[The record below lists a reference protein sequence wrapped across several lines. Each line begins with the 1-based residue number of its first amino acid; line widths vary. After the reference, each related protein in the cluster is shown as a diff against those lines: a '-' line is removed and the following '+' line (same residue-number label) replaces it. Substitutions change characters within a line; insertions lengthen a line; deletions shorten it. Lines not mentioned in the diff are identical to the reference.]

1 MLALPLG
8 GAGLLDVHGGWRVR
22 GSDVTRSARGLPPHA
37 IETANGPDP
46 AYPWRFLGRLW
57 FRSALVRCD
66 DAYASLPAHVR
77 PLALFGWTIGG
88 HVALE
93 YDESPVGP
101 YLEYV
106 TMGALVRSCGTVGQ
120 WGSALYVS
128 TDEAAA
134 VCRDTWGVP
143 ARSLPIEFVEG
154 GDRLVVDQPP
164 DPESASPRV
173 TLGGWATTRTSSADA
188 PRRGALPVLWTPQAR
203 RAFSLYQR
211 APISP
216 ASAEYS
222 LTRSLAHSL
231 THPLTRSLTHSLAH
245 SLTHST
251 SHIWQLTHSLAPQI
265 KALWAPFVSLPTAT
279 DASDQLNLHR
289 LRLSASSLRLHWCA
303 QVRSYPPY

>member
-1 MLALPLG
+1 MLALSLG
-8 GAGLLDVHGGWRVR
+8 GVGLLDVHGGWRVR
-22 GSDVTRSARGLPPHA
+22 GPDVKRSARRLPPHA

-57 FRSALVRCD
+57 FRPSLVRCD
-66 DAYASLPAHVR
+66 DAYAALPAHVR

-143 ARSLPIEFVEG
+143 ARSLPIKFDEG

-164 DPESASPRV
+164 DLDATSPRV
-173 TLGGWATTRTSSADA
+173 TLGGWASTRTSSAGA
-188 PRRGALPVLWTPQAR
+188 PRRGALPVLWTPQ
-203 RAFSLYQR
+203 
-211 APISP
+211 
-216 ASAEYS
+216 
-222 LTRSLAHSL
+222 
-231 THPLTRSLTHSLAH
+231 
-245 SLTHST
+245 
-251 SHIWQLTHSLAPQI
+251 I
-265 KALWAPFVSLPTAT
+265 KALLAPFVSLPTET
-279 DASDQLNLHR
+279 DASEQLNLHR

-303 QVRSYPPY
+303 QVCASRDGCLVGGLCPSAGVTVYTVRGDDLVHHSRRLPTYATHVRRVRATSLECLFLLV